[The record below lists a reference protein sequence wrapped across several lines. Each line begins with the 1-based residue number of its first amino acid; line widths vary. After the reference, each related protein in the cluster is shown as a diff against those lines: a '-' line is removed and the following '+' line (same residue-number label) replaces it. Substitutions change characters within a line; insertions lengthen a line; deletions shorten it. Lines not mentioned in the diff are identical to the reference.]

1 MHVHYVSISLGMQMR
16 NKLYAFNNTAMVL
29 IEQLIECLVH
39 KPLQAASMSADHV
52 CDWANVQKWS
62 FLADKRSFEG
72 KWQKFQDNL
81 SAKEIITRNTS
92 MPEVGSYNS

>member
-52 CDWANVQKWS
+52 CD
-62 FLADKRSFEG
+62 
-72 KWQKFQDNL
+72 
-81 SAKEIITRNTS
+81 
-92 MPEVGSYNS
+92 